1 MTTGTGIAI
10 AAWFLAFVW
19 ANSIG
24 SNTAAGVVIFGAI
37 IAAFR
42 LGLMEYIVDEWE
54 RNRKHTAHD
63 RPSEPPERDS

>member
-19 ANSIG
+19 GTTVSSNS
-24 SNTAAGVVIFGAI
+24 AAGVVIFGLI

-42 LGLMEYIVDEWE
+42 MGFGDYLVEEFE
-54 RNRKHTAHD
+54 RNRRRHEHSD
-63 RPSEPPERDS
+63 NPPPPPSSP